1 MSRIFL
7 DTMSS
12 FPTPRAKT
20 HFPLAARGDFGDRA
34 RMTWWRDIAQYG
46 LPQRAKLALVVASIA
61 IAAMAMRAESERPM
75 DGVVMDFE
83 DDAQLE
89 RLVWQCPIAMET
101 TAPIS
106 GRGRRA
112 LLVHLKPGLYPGVE
126 IHDPPGD
133 WRDGDALEFTV
144 AAPAAEGDTLHLRID
159 DADSREDYDRRY
171 EGRIR
176 LAGGPQL
183 VRIPLSEIA
192 AAPAKDPLDLS
203 RITKIVIY
211 LYRSDRDVDMTID
224 DIRLVRLFPD

>member
-1 MSRIFL
+1 MAF
-7 DTMSS
+7 
-12 FPTPRAKT
+12 
-20 HFPLAARGDFGDRA
+20 
-34 RMTWWRDIAQYG
+34 WRDILDYG
-46 LPQRAKLALVVASIA
+46 LPQRAKLALVIFAIA
-61 IAAMAMRAESERPM
+61 IGAMAMRAESERPM
-75 DGVVMDFE
+75 AGVVMDFE

-101 TAPIS
+101 AAAIS

-144 AAPAAEGDTLHLRID
+144 AAPAAAGEMLHLRID

-176 LAGGPQL
+176 LAGEPQR
-183 VRIPLSEIA
+183 VRIPLGEIA

-203 RITKIVIY
+203 RITKVVIY
-211 LYRSDRDVDMTID
+211 LYRLDRDVEMTID
-224 DIRLVRLFPD
+224 DIRLVGM

>member
-1 MSRIFL
+1 MAFWRDFL
-7 DTMSS
+7 D
-12 FPTPRAKT
+12 
-20 HFPLAARGDFGDRA
+20 
-34 RMTWWRDIAQYG
+34 YG
-46 LPQRAKLALVVASIA
+46 LPQRAKLALVIAAIA
-61 IAAMAMRAESERPM
+61 IGAMAMRAESERPM
-75 DGVVMDFE
+75 AGVVTDFE

-89 RLVWQCPIAMET
+89 RLVWQCQIAMET
-101 TAPIS
+101 TAAIS

-112 LLVHLKPGLYPGVE
+112 LLVHLTPGLYPGVE

-144 AAPAAEGDTLHLRID
+144 AAPSAAGEMLHLRID

-176 LAGGPQL
+176 LAGEPQL
-183 VRIPLSEIA
+183 VRIPLAEIA

-211 LYRSDRDVDMTID
+211 LYRLDRDVEMTID
-224 DIRLVRLFPD
+224 DIRLVGK

>member
-1 MSRIFL
+1 MSFWN
-7 DTMSS
+7 DV
-12 FPTPRAKT
+12 
-20 HFPLAARGDFGDRA
+20 
-34 RMTWWRDIAQYG
+34 AQYG
-46 LPQRAKLALVVASIA
+46 LPQRAKLAIVVAAIA
-61 IAAMAMRAESERPM
+61 IGAMAMRAESERPISGM
-75 DGVVMDFE
+75 VMDFE

-101 TAPIS
+101 TDAIS

-144 AAPAAEGDTLHLRID
+144 AAPDAAGAMLHVRID

-176 LAGGPQL
+176 LQGPAQR
-183 VRIPLSEIA
+183 VRIPLDEIA
-192 AAPAKDPLDLS
+192 AAPTKDPLDLS

-211 LYRSDRDVDMTID
+211 LYRLDRDVDMTID
-224 DIRLVRLFPD
+224 DIRLVKS